1 MQKTRRKL
9 KSLLTLLYNIIT
21 VDIVAY
27 IVTLFKKQ
35 NSDYLLLGV
44 FCFFFFS
51 LTLYQKKLPGHFRT
65 STPHF

>member
-44 FCFFFFS
+44 FFFFF
-51 LTLYQKKLPGHFRT
+51 L
-65 STPHF
+65 

>member
-44 FCFFFFS
+44 FFFFFS